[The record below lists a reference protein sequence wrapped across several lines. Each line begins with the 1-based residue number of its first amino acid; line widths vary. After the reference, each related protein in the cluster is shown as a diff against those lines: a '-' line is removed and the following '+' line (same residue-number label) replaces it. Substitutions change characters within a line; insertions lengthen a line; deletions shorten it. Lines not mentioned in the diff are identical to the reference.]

1 LNITGDPM
9 KNYYKVLDVDPKAD
23 EKTIKSA
30 FYAQSKKLHPDVT
43 PDDELAPDKFKELVE
58 AYEVL
63 GDTKKRQEYDN
74 VLGTNSK
81 EENGSSAQ
89 GLLITRGISILGW
102 RYLYS
107 LLTYYSNSGFP
118 RGLKKINYPFYLNR
132 YTFRYIQTPIR
143 RRSTHYE
150 KHQSR
155 FEWYIKSFT
164 AAKMTNLKTL
174 RNYYKYISHVLIQ
187 IIVGISNIA

>member
-1 LNITGDPM
+1 MNITGDPV

-74 VLGTNSK
+74 VVGTNSK
-81 EENGSSAQ
+81 EETSSSAQ
-89 GLLITRGISILGW
+89 GLLITYISQQFRITL
-102 RYLYS
+102 R
-107 LLTYYSNSGFP
+107 F
-118 RGLKKINYPFYLNR
+118 KKIL
-132 YTFRYIQTPIR
+132 
-143 RRSTHYE
+143 
-150 KHQSR
+150 
-155 FEWYIKSFT
+155 
-164 AAKMTNLKTL
+164 
-174 RNYYKYISHVLIQ
+174 
-187 IIVGISNIA
+187 

>member
-1 LNITGDPM
+1 MNITGDPV

-23 EKTIKSA
+23 EKTIKTA

-43 PDDELAPDKFKELVE
+43 PDDEQAPDKFKELVE

-81 EENGSSAQ
+81 EETGSSAQ
-89 GLLITRGISILGW
+89 GLLIMYILQPTAIHDYRGV
-102 RYLYS
+102 
-107 LLTYYSNSGFP
+107 
-118 RGLKKINYPFYLNR
+118 LKEYNYTSYLNR
-132 YTFRYIQTPIR
+132 FTFRSIQTPIR

-150 KHQSR
+150 KHRSR
-155 FEWYIKSFT
+155 FEWYIKS
-164 AAKMTNLKTL
+164 
-174 RNYYKYISHVLIQ
+174 LILQ
-187 IIVGISNIA
+187 RR

>member
-1 LNITGDPM
+1 M

-118 RGLKKINYPFYLNR
+118 
-132 YTFRYIQTPIR
+132 
-143 RRSTHYE
+143 
-150 KHQSR
+150 
-155 FEWYIKSFT
+155 
-164 AAKMTNLKTL
+164 
-174 RNYYKYISHVLIQ
+174 
-187 IIVGISNIA
+187 

>member
-1 LNITGDPM
+1 MNITGDPV

-30 FYAQSKKLHPDVT
+30 FYAQSKLLHPDVT
-43 PDDELAPDKFKELVE
+43 PDNEQAPDKFKELVE

-74 VLGTNSK
+74 VLGTNLK
-81 EENGSSAQ
+81 EETGSNAQ
-89 GLLITRGISILGW
+89 GLLII
-102 RYLYS
+102 YLQPTAIHDYQ
-107 LLTYYSNSGFP
+107 GVC
-118 RGLKKINYPFYLNR
+118 KKHNYPFYLNR
-132 YTFRYIQTPIR
+132 FTFRSIQTPIR

-155 FEWYIKSFT
+155 FEWYIKS
-164 AAKMTNLKTL
+164 
-174 RNYYKYISHVLIQ
+174 LILQ
-187 IIVGISNIA
+187 RR

>member
-1 LNITGDPM
+1 MNITGDPV

-30 FYAQSKKLHPDVT
+30 FYAQSKLLHPDVT
-43 PDDELAPDKFKELVE
+43 PDDEQAPDKFKELVE

-74 VLGTNSK
+74 VLGTNLK
-81 EENGSSAQ
+81 EKTGSSSQ
-89 GLLITRGISILGW
+89 GLLIIYNPQQFMITME
-102 RYLYS
+102 
-107 LLTYYSNSGFP
+107 F
-118 RGLKKINYPFYLNR
+118 KKKHNYPSYLNR
-132 YTFRYIQTPIR
+132 FTFRSIQTPIR

-155 FEWYIKSFT
+155 FEWYIK
-164 AAKMTNLKTL
+164 NLIL
-174 RNYYKYISHVLIQ
+174 QQR
-187 IIVGISNIA
+187 

>member
-1 LNITGDPM
+1 MNITGDPV

-74 VLGTNSK
+74 VVGTNSK
-81 EENGSSAQ
+81 EETSSSAQ
-89 GLLITRGISILGW
+89 GLLITYISQQ
-102 RYLYS
+102 
-107 LLTYYSNSGFP
+107 
-118 RGLKKINYPFYLNR
+118 
-132 YTFRYIQTPIR
+132 FRITL
-143 RRSTHYE
+143 
-150 KHQSR
+150 R
-155 FEWYIKSFT
+155 FEKYYNPFFSIDTHSDPSRPRYGVDPRIMRNIKVDLSGI
-164 AAKMTNLKTL
+164 
-174 RNYYKYISHVLIQ
+174 YKAL
-187 IIVGISNIA
+187 